1 VPSVDSN
8 PSNAQRRRS
17 ERLSKSVP
25 LIVRGIDLLGQPFEE
40 RTSTLAM
47 NLHGCRYSSKHHLPK
62 NTWVTLELPQMG
74 QRRNVRARVAWI
86 QRPHSVREY
95 FQIAVELESAGNI
108 WGIEEPPDAWQL
120 PTALHREHE
129 EAAPH
134 ISPRSVEESGESA
147 TEATMETSTERVRP
161 NMTNPFFESAAAAPY
176 SEPSGSESGTLGA
189 MESPL
194 LREWKAEI
202 ERQAAHA
209 AETASTRAADAAS
222 ARATEQIR
230 RTMEELEQAQKTAS
244 GTFSSELAA
253 KQEEILTGLK
263 LQFEQGLAQARE
275 LANDLDR
282 RAQELR
288 AESEAAAES
297 ATRLAQQR
305 SELNAADASRSQ
317 QESADATRR
326 AEVFSEAAAAEWQQ
340 RLATETKLAQA
351 QWNELLQTS
360 LDGSIERLVEE
371 LSGRAREVLGG
382 AEQRMIERFA
392 ELRQPLNQMCTEARD
407 TLSGVRG
414 ALEQEVGR
422 ARSSLAEIEHAAGRM
437 KEYSAQLEAAS
448 HDTLNELHR
457 RLENILEAQTDEMHR
472 RAQHA
477 VEGVPQRLAPTL
489 DHLGSQLV
497 ERTMAEV
504 EAKLAPRIERVPELL
519 RELANRE
526 VELENSMRLHR
537 ERLRQVSENSQRDAA
552 AQIAAVVGNLRNE
565 FEGARQEA
573 LAKWNEDIDASGVR
587 ASHAAAE
594 SISKSSEWFQQEAQ
608 ARLQV
613 QVEQALVSAGA
624 GFEEKTSEA
633 GRQLEARFGE
643 QSTQH
648 VATVQQQLDELG
660 TGVTARTHAQLDA
673 AAEAAAAS
681 FGQILRSISDEELGQ
696 FTGRSHEALDER
708 KRELQGLSD
717 QMVRNLDGSAAE
729 MIARYQAEMASQ
741 RDANLA
747 EGRTALATEFAAA
760 LEGYRLERDAHD
772 KAWAE
777 NLDRVGRDTAEKYQD
792 RLDAAGDAWIVSS
805 VRRLNEHGQNV
816 IESLMRSAD
825 QALRDSCAKLFEGL
839 SEIIRDRSASSTNPG
854 SVTGFAPP
862 PNLESGEASS
872 SRHNQASFRANT

>member
-1 VPSVDSN
+1 MHEVDSN
-8 PSNAQRRRS
+8 QSNTQRRRS
-17 ERLSKSVP
+17 ERVSKSVP

-40 RTSTLAM
+40 RTSTLAL

-62 NTWVTLELPQMG
+62 NTWVTLEMPQMG

-86 QRPHSVREY
+86 QRPHSVREF
-95 FQIAVELESAGNI
+95 FQIAVELENAADI
-108 WGIEEPPDAWQL
+108 WGLETAPADWNLHEALPAIEEV
-120 PTALHREHE
+120 
-129 EAAPH
+129 APQH
-134 ISPRSVEESGESA
+134 SPRSISESDESA
-147 TEATMETSTERVRP
+147 PPTTTTETFTERARP
-161 NMTNPFFESAAAAPY
+161 DMTNPFFESAAAAPF
-176 SEPSGSESGTLGA
+176 SQESASESESTAA

-202 ERQAAHA
+202 ERQATHA
-209 AETASTRAADAAS
+209 AESASARAADSAS

-230 RTMEELEQAQKTAS
+230 QTMEELEQAQRAAS

-253 KQEEILTGLK
+253 KQEEILNGLK
-263 LQFEQGLAQARE
+263 LQFEQGVAQARE
-275 LANDLDR
+275 LAQDLDR
-282 RAQELR
+282 RAQDLR

-297 ATRLAQQR
+297 ASRLAQAR
-305 SELNAADASRSQ
+305 FDLDAAEASRSQ
-317 QESADATRR
+317 QQSAEAARR
-326 AEVFSEAAAAEWQQ
+326 AEGLSETAVSEWQQ
-340 RLATETKLAQA
+340 RLATEMKLAQA

-371 LSGRAREVLGG
+371 LSGRAQEVLGG
-382 AEQRMIERFA
+382 AEQKMQERFA
-392 ELRQPLNQMCTEARD
+392 ELRQPLSQMYTEARD
-407 TLSGVRG
+407 TLSGVRA
-414 ALEQEVGR
+414 ALEHEVGR

-472 RAQHA
+472 RAQQA

-489 DHLGSQLV
+489 DHLGNQLV

-504 EAKLAPRIERVPELL
+504 EAKLAPRVERVPELL

-526 VELENSMRLHR
+526 VELENSLRLHR
-537 ERLRQVSENSQRDAA
+537 ERLRQVSENSQRDVAE
-552 AQIAAVVGNLRNE
+552 QIAATVGNLRNE
-565 FEGARQEA
+565 FEGARKEA
-573 LAKWNEDIDASGVR
+573 LTKWSEEINASGVR

-594 SISKSSEWFQQEAQ
+594 SIGKSSEWFQQEAQ
-608 ARLQV
+608 TRLQV
-613 QVEQALVSAGA
+613 LVEQALNSVGG

-633 GRQLEARFGE
+633 GRQFEARLEE
-643 QSTQH
+643 QSTKH
-648 VATVQQQLDELG
+648 VAGVQQQLDGLAEG
-660 TGVTARTHAQLDA
+660 ISNRTHSQLDH

-696 FTGRSHEALDER
+696 FTSRSHEALEER
-708 KRELQGLSD
+708 RHELQGYSD
-717 QMVRNLDGSAAE
+717 QVVRNLDGSATE
-729 MIARYQAEMASQ
+729 LMARFQAEMAAQ

-747 EGRTALATEFAAA
+747 QGRAALAAEFASA

-772 KAWAE
+772 KAWAD
-777 NLDRVGRDTAEKYQD
+777 NLDRVGRETAEKYQD
-792 RLDAAGDAWIVSS
+792 RLDAAGDSWIVSS

-839 SEIIRDRSASSTNPG
+839 SEIIRDR
-854 SVTGFAPP
+854 
-862 PNLESGEASS
+862 
-872 SRHNQASFRANT
+872 